1 MHHAITILMGVKNV
15 NKVKFTKFF
24 LLPRLKLKVNFFF
37 FFFLLL
43 ILVMES
49 VIVWCNNPTH
59 CTKSKNEHS
68 FFNK

>member
-15 NKVKFTKFF
+15 NKVKVTKFF
-24 LLPRLKLKVNFFF
+24 LLPRLKLEVIF

-49 VIVWCNNPTH
+49 VIVWRNNPTH